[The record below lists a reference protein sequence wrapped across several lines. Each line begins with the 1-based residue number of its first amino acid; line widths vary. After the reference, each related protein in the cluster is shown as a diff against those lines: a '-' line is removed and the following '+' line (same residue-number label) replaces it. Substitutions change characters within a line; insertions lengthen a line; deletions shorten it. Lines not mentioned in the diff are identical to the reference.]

1 MPKFLLEV
9 NYTLTGVRGLLAEG
23 GSAREAAARA
33 AAESLGGTVDTFL
46 FAFGDTDVFVVADM
60 PDNAAAAAMAL
71 AVSAGGGATTKTIAL
86 LTTAEVDAAAAK
98 QVGYRPPGG

>member
-9 NYTLTGVRGLLAEG
+9 NYTLSGVRGLLAEG

-33 AAESLGGTVDTFL
+33 AVESVGGKVESFL
-46 FAFGDTDVFVVADM
+46 FAFGGTDVFVVADL
-60 PDNAAAAAMAL
+60 PDNASAAAMAL
-71 AVSAGGGATTKTIAL
+71 AVAAGGGATTKTVAL